1 MKINPHLKLIVAL
14 MLLNSQVAYA
24 YIDPSSVILGIQG
37 IIAAVVSIVV
47 WLVKPVTKI
56 KKIIKSIFKKNA

>member
-1 MKINPHLKLIVAL
+1 MKTNANLKLIVAL
-14 MLLNSQVAYA
+14 MLLNSHVAYA
-24 YIDPSSVILGIQG
+24 YIDPSSMILGIQG
-37 IIAAVVSIVV
+37 IIAAVVSVVV